1 MISGIPAKLRTGNN
15 EPALCRQPQALALS
29 ETAIWEP
36 RDDWRRPA
44 RACALPSIPF
54 WKLALTVAGPGLVV
68 MLADTD
74 DGSAIVAAQSG
85 AQWGYRLLLLQV
97 LLVPV
102 LYIVQELTVRLGLA
116 TRKGHG
122 ELIAEHFGK
131 GWAWL
136 SVGTLLVSCIGAMLT
151 EFSGIAGV
159 GLLFGV
165 APWISISMTVALLIL
180 VVSTG
185 SYRRVEIIAMLIGLF
200 EFAFVAV
207 ACVSHPSGTAML
219 HDMTHMPLDNRQ
231 YLFLLAGNVGAVIM
245 PWMVFYQ
252 QSAVIDK
259 GMRISGIKSARWD
272 TAIGAV
278 ITQVIMAAIL
288 ILTASTVGAKNP
300 NAPLNTVQQIADAL
314 VPFLGSFW
322 GKAIFA
328 LGMLGAAWVATI
340 VVSLTAA
347 WGLGEVTGYKRS
359 LAEHPLKA
367 PWFYCVY
374 VGALLIGA
382 GIVLCGLN
390 LVKLAVSVNVMNA
403 LLLPIVL
410 GFLYLLARKALP
422 EPWRIKGWYAWL
434 VGLVV
439 LLTTGLGVYAGVM
452 GIW

>member
-1 MISGIPAKLRTGNN
+1 
-15 EPALCRQPQALALS
+15 
-29 ETAIWEP
+29 
-36 RDDWRRPA
+36 
-44 RACALPSIPF
+44 
-54 WKLALTVAGPGLVV
+54 

-85 AQWGYRLLLLQV
+85 AQWGYRLLLLQLV
-97 LLVPV
+97 LVPV

-131 GWAWL
+131 AWAWL
-136 SVGTLLVSCIGAMLT
+136 SVSTLLVSCIGAMLT

-159 GLLFGV
+159 GLLFGIS
-165 APWISISMTVALLIL
+165 PWLSISLTIFLLVTI
-180 VVSTG
+180 VTTG
-185 SYRRVEIIAMLIGLF
+185 SYRRVEMIAILIGLF

-207 ACVSHPSGTAML
+207 AFVSHPGGTAML
-219 HDMTHMPLDNRQ
+219 QGMAHMPLDNHQ

-259 GMRISGIKSARWD
+259 GMDISGIKSARFD
-272 TAIGAV
+272 TVIGAIV
-278 ITQVIMAAIL
+278 TQVIMASIL
-288 ILTASTVGAKNP
+288 ILAATTIGAKNP
-300 NAPLNTVQQIADAL
+300 NATLDTVQQIADAL
-314 VPFLGSFW
+314 VPFLGCFW
-322 GKAIFA
+322 GKVIFA
-328 LGMLGAAWVATI
+328 AGMLGAAWVATI

-359 LAEHPLKA
+359 LALHPFDA
-367 PWFYCVY
+367 PWFYCIY
-374 VGALLIGA
+374 VGGLLIGA
-382 GIVLCGLN
+382 GIVLSGVN
-390 LVKLAVSVNVMNA
+390 LVKLAISVNVMNA

-422 EPWRIKGWYAWL
+422 EECRLKGWYAWV

-439 LLTTGLGVYAGVM
+439 LCTAGLGVYAGIV
-452 GIW
+452 GIL